1 MSRHKKAHEH
11 DQQDDD
17 EEQNV
22 VPAQNTHTHTHT
34 HTHQD
39 QNVEPVPARRG
50 RIEAAREARQ
60 GRQGQERQGK
70 GSQARASVC
79 VPQNVSSS
87 DRMCPLTIC
96 VPQNVFS
103 YDRMCFLTIEC
114 AQARQRKRKKG
125 SEEQGR
131 GGKAMQTKHHFH
143 CRVSLATQV
152 EACTLND
159 SILYSIIDS
168 IPYSIIDPIPYSI
181 IDPIPYSTIDYT
193 PCSTKDKH
201 TNPLHKDVS
210 TLDDEA
216 IAPLVSVCNACGV
229 THVGR
234 RITTGARTQHEDKRV
249 KLKPFSGFGFRTRH
263 GRDGITLCHEHAYML
278 DVISM
283 HTYSM

>member
-34 HTHQD
+34 SRPECRTCSGT
-39 QNVEPVPARRG
+39 ARANRG
-50 RIEAAREARQ
+50 SKRSKTREARQ
-60 GRQGQERQGK
+60 GRQGQGRQGK

-168 IPYSIIDPIPYSI
+168 IPYSIIDPIPYS
-181 IDPIPYSTIDYT
+181 TIDYT

-229 THVGR
+229 THVGQ

-249 KLKPFSGFGFRTRH
+249 KLKQDTEGTGLLGVTV
-263 GRDGITLCHEHAYML
+263 MN
-278 DVISM
+278 M
-283 HTYSM
+283 HTCLM